1 MDKNGFDSLDR
12 YLILD
17 LTRLWMLSEKLN
29 SFLAKDAE
37 EHSLRIAEL
46 ARHPLMKEKDLTE
59 EAAKDGYRTLGDLQK
74 LSKKDPQR
82 AQQIMMQSGLRL
94 QHTLLDVDLRLS
106 QYIYP
111 NITVSSM
118 VIMAF
123 AMFERSLLSTCL
135 ALAETWSYKL
145 TLSDLAG
152 HSTLDK
158 VQRYLRKVVQVDYRF
173 SKSSSWERIKGHQEI
188 RNLLVHNGGLL
199 DESERSDKV
208 RKFIKHRRIS
218 ISIEEGSLSIQKD
231 YIKELITDLQ
241 QLLTDMFDALKKAN
255 KAGA

>member
-106 QYIYP
+106 QF
-111 NITVSSM
+111 
-118 VIMAF
+118 MAF